1 MSILDKAK
9 ELADA
14 ISESP
19 ELRRVK
25 ETELRIMINMDAR
38 EIVEEYQGIQTDAI
52 GKGLNY
58 EDLPEETKQRLQ
70 ELEKQMNDNDIINEY
85 LSANQELNQI
95 LESVNMVITNALNG
109 NESDCSS
116 CSSASNCGGSCP
128 SGH

>member
-38 EIVEEYQGIQTDAI
+38 EIVEEYQNIQTDAI
-52 GKGLNY
+52 NSGVNY
-58 EDLPEETKQRLQ
+58 EDLLEEKKERLQ
-70 ELEKQMNDNDIINEY
+70 YLEEQMNSNEIINEY

-95 LESVNMVITNALNG
+95 LESVNMVITGALNG
-109 NESDCSS
+109 NQSDCSS
-116 CSSASNCGGSCP
+116 CSSSGDCGGSCP

>member
-38 EIVEEYQGIQTDAI
+38 EIVEEYQNIQTDAI
-52 GKGLNY
+52 NSGVNY
-58 EDLPEETKQRLQ
+58 EDFRICEHGDYRCFKR
-70 ELEKQMNDNDIINEY
+70 
-85 LSANQELNQI
+85 
-95 LESVNMVITNALNG
+95 
-109 NESDCSS
+109 
-116 CSSASNCGGSCP
+116 
-128 SGH
+128 

>member
-116 CSSASNCGGSCP
+116 CSSASGCGGNCP